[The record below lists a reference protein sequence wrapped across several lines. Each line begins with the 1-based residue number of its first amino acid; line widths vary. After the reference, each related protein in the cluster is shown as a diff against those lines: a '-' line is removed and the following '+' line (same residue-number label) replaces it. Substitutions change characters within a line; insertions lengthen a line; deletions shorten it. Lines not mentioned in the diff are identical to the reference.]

1 MHIRLLTDVSFVM
14 GAYESGSLLECESD
28 DGEGLVK
35 MGLAEIVVDSLPHS
49 DPGAAMLG
57 KAPERATLPR
67 ARARG

>member
-1 MHIRLLTDVSFVM
+1 MQIRLLTDVSFVM

-35 MGLAEIVVDSLPHS
+35 MGLAEVVTESIP
-49 DPGAAMLG
+49 PPEATMQAG
-57 KAPERATLPR
+57 APERATLPR